1 MNKVNSLKKKE
12 GWFLNKVELLA
23 PAGSLEKAKIALLYG
38 ADAVYV
44 GGKAFSLRAR
54 ASNFEL
60 DDLEKLANF
69 AHELNK
75 KVYVTMNIIPHD
87 NDLKGLDEYLAY
99 LEKIKI
105 DAIITSSLYIMER
118 AKKVA
123 PNVERHL
130 STQMSTTS
138 SKGIQ
143 YYQKRGVSRVVLARE
158 VTMCEIEKI
167 MSKTTAEVEVFIHG
181 GMCSSYSGHCV
192 LSNHM
197 TNRDA
202 NRGGCAHSCR
212 WNYTLYKDGK
222 RQPQFYNIGSKD
234 LMALKYIPRLIELGV
249 ASLKIEG
256 RMKSMYYLAVVVRSY
271 RMLIDAY
278 YEKGYVS
285 DEDIQK
291 AEIEI
296 GKAEN
301 RLTSNGFFEGLPTI
315 TGQLYDDRSEHPT
328 KEFIGYVLD
337 YDIETNF
344 ALIEQRNYFKP
355 GDMIEFFGPNLANTQ
370 IIVEEI
376 IDYETKEKLDVACHP
391 LQLLL
396 IKVPF
401 MVSKDVMVR
410 KVNI

>member
-1 MNKVNSLKKKE
+1 MFV
-12 GWFLNKVELLA
+12 NKVELLA

-44 GGKAFSLRAR
+44 GGKQFSLRAR

-60 DDLEKLANF
+60 KDLKELSEF

-87 NDLKGLDEYLAY
+87 NDLKGLEEYLKY
-99 LEKIKI
+99 LNEIKI
-105 DAIITSSLYIMER
+105 DAIITSSLYIMEV
-118 AKKVA
+118 AKEFA

-138 SKGIQ
+138 SLGIE
-143 YYQKRGVSRVVLARE
+143 YYKKRGVSRVVLARE
-158 VTMCEIEKI
+158 VTLCEIERI
-167 MSKTTAEVEVFIHG
+167 MKKTNTEVEVFVHG

-212 WNYTLYKDGK
+212 WNYTLYKDGIEQK
-222 RQPQFYNIGSKD
+222 EFYNIGSKD
-234 LMALKYIPRLIELGV
+234 LMALKYIPKMIKLGV

-278 YEKGYVS
+278 YEKGYVTEL
-285 DEDIQK
+285 DLKK

-301 RLTSNGFFEGLPTI
+301 RLTSNGFFEGLPSVG
-315 TGQLYDDRSEHPT
+315 GQLYDDRSEHPT

-337 YDIETNF
+337 YDENTSM

-355 GDMIEFFGPNLANTQ
+355 GDIVEFFGPKLENTQ
-370 IIVEEI
+370 VIIEEI
-376 IDYETKEKLDVACHP
+376 IDYQTKEKLEVACHP

-401 MVSKDVMVR
+401 VLKKDDMMR

>member
-1 MNKVNSLKKKE
+1 M
-12 GWFLNKVELLA
+12 NKVELLA

-44 GGKAFSLRAR
+44 GGKQFSLRAR

-60 DDLEKLANF
+60 SDLEELANF
-69 AHELNK
+69 AHNLNK

-87 NDLKGLDEYLAY
+87 NDFKGLDEYLKY
-99 LEKIKI
+99 LNEIKI

-118 AKKVA
+118 AKIMA

-138 SKGIQ
+138 SLGIE
-143 YYQKRGVSRVVLARE
+143 YYKKRGVSRVVLARE
-158 VTMCEIEKI
+158 VTLCEIEKI
-167 MSKTTAEVEVFIHG
+167 MSKTDTEVEVFIHG

-212 WNYTLYKDGK
+212 WNYTLYKDGVEQK
-222 RQPQFYNIGSKD
+222 EFYNIGSKD
-234 LMALKYIPRLIELGV
+234 LMALKYIPKLMELGV

-278 YEKGYVS
+278 YQKGFVT
-285 DEDIQK
+285 EDDIRK
-291 AEIEI
+291 AEVEI

-301 RLTSNGFFEGLPTI
+301 RLTSNGFFEGLPKVE
-315 TGQLYDDRSEHPT
+315 GQLYDDRCEHPT

-337 YDIETNF
+337 YNKETNM

-355 GDMIEFFGPNLANTQ
+355 GDMVEFFGPKLDNT
-370 IIVEEI
+370 IIKIEEI
-376 IDYETKEKLDVACHP
+376 IDYETKEKLEVACHP

-396 IKVPF
+396 IKIPF
-401 MVSKDVMVR
+401 VVQKDDMVR
-410 KVNI
+410 KVNV

>member
-1 MNKVNSLKKKE
+1 MNKVFFLKKKE
-12 GWFLNKVELLA
+12 GLCVNKVELLA

-44 GGKAFSLRAR
+44 GGKQFSLRAR

-60 DDLEKLANF
+60 SDLEELAKF
-69 AHELNK
+69 AHRLKK

-87 NDLKGLDEYLAY
+87 NDLKGLDEYLKY
-99 LEKIKI
+99 LNEIKI

-118 AKKVA
+118 AKEVA
-123 PNVERHL
+123 PMVERHL

-138 SKGIQ
+138 SLGIE
-143 YYQKRGVSRVVLARE
+143 YYKKRGVSRVVLARE
-158 VTMCEIEKI
+158 VTLCEIEKI
-167 MSKTTAEVEVFIHG
+167 MSKTDTEVEVFIHG

-212 WNYTLYKDGK
+212 WNYTLYKDGIEQK
-222 RQPQFYNIGSKD
+222 EFYNIGSKD
-234 LMALKYIPRLIELGV
+234 LMALKYIPKLMELGV

-278 YEKGYVS
+278 YEKGFV
-285 DEDIQK
+285 DEEDIKK

-301 RLTSNGFFEGLPTI
+301 RLTSNGFFEGLPKVE
-315 TGQLYDDRSEHPT
+315 GQLYDDRCEHPT

-337 YDIETNF
+337 YDKDTNM
-344 ALIEQRNYFKP
+344 ALIEQRNYFKS
-355 GDMIEFFGPNLANTQ
+355 GDMVEFFGPKLQNT
-370 IIVEEI
+370 IIKIEEI
-376 IDYETKEKLDVACHP
+376 IDYETKEKLEVAHHP

-401 MVSKDVMVR
+401 VVQKDDMVR
-410 KVNI
+410 KVNV

>member
-1 MNKVNSLKKKE
+1 MNR
-12 GWFLNKVELLA
+12 VELLA

-44 GGKAFSLRAR
+44 GGKQFSLRAR

-60 DDLEKLANF
+60 EDLEKLAVF
-69 AHELNK
+69 AHNLNK

-87 NDLKGLDEYLAY
+87 SDLNGLDEYLKY
-99 LEKIKI
+99 LEEIKI

-118 AKKVA
+118 AKVLA

-138 SKGIQ
+138 SLGID
-143 YYQKRGVSRVVLARE
+143 YYKKRGVSRVVLARE
-158 VTMCEIEKI
+158 VSMCEIEQI
-167 MSKTTAEVEVFIHG
+167 MSKTTTEVEVFVHG

-212 WNYTLYKDGK
+212 WNYTLYKDGVEQK
-222 RQPQFYNIGSKD
+222 EFYNIGSKD
-234 LMALKYIPRLIELGV
+234 LMALRYIPKMIDLGV

-278 YEKGYVS
+278 YEKGFVEE
-285 DEDIQK
+285 EDIKK

-301 RLTSNGFFEGLPTI
+301 RLTSNGFFDGLPKVA
-315 TGQLYDDRSEHPT
+315 GQLYDDRSEHPT
-328 KEFIGYVLD
+328 KEYIGYVLD
-337 YDIETNF
+337 YDKETNM

-355 GDMIEFFGPNLANTQ
+355 GDVVEFFGPKLDNTVMT
-370 IIVEEI
+370 VEEI
-376 IDYETKEKLDVACHP
+376 IDYETKEKLEVACHP

-401 MVSKDVMVR
+401 VLEKDDMMR

>member
-1 MNKVNSLKKKE
+1 MNR
-12 GWFLNKVELLA
+12 VELLA

-44 GGKAFSLRAR
+44 GGKQFSLRAR

-60 DDLEKLANF
+60 EDLEKLAVF
-69 AHELNK
+69 AHNLNK

-87 NDLKGLDEYLAY
+87 SDLNGLDDYLKY
-99 LEKIKI
+99 LEEIKI

-118 AKKVA
+118 AKVLA

-138 SKGIQ
+138 SLGID
-143 YYQKRGVSRVVLARE
+143 YYKKRGVSRVVLARE
-158 VTMCEIEKI
+158 VSMCEIEQI
-167 MSKTTAEVEVFIHG
+167 MSKTTTEVEVFVHG

-212 WNYTLYKDGK
+212 WNYTLYKDGVEQK
-222 RQPQFYNIGSKD
+222 EFYNIGSKD
-234 LMALKYIPRLIELGV
+234 LMALRYIPKMIDLGV

-278 YEKGYVS
+278 YEKGFVEE
-285 DEDIQK
+285 EDIKK

-301 RLTSNGFFEGLPTI
+301 RLTSNGFFDGLPKVA
-315 TGQLYDDRSEHPT
+315 GQLYDDRSEHPT
-328 KEFIGYVLD
+328 KEYIGYVLD
-337 YDIETNF
+337 YDKETNM

-355 GDMIEFFGPNLANTQ
+355 GDVVEFFGPKLDNTVMT
-370 IIVEEI
+370 VEEI
-376 IDYETKEKLDVACHP
+376 IDYETKEKLEVACHP

-401 MVSKDVMVR
+401 VLEKDDMMR

>member
-1 MNKVNSLKKKE
+1 MNKVFFLKKKE
-12 GWFLNKVELLA
+12 GWFVNKVELLA

-44 GGKAFSLRAR
+44 GGKQFSLRAR

-60 DDLEKLANF
+60 SDLEELAKF
-69 AHELNK
+69 AHSLNK

-87 NDLKGLDEYLAY
+87 NDLKGLDEYLKY
-99 LEKIKI
+99 LNEIRI

-118 AKKVA
+118 AKEVA
-123 PNVERHL
+123 PMIERHL

-138 SKGIQ
+138 SLGIE
-143 YYQKRGVSRVVLARE
+143 YYKKRGVSRVVLARE
-158 VTMCEIEKI
+158 VTLCEIEKI
-167 MSKTTAEVEVFIHG
+167 MNKTDTEVEVFIHG

-212 WNYTLYKDGK
+212 WNYTLYKDGMEQK
-222 RQPQFYNIGSKD
+222 EFYNIGSKD
-234 LMALKYIPRLIELGV
+234 LMALKYIPKLMELGV

-278 YEKGYVS
+278 YEKGFVTE
-285 DEDIQK
+285 EDIKK

-301 RLTSNGFFEGLPTI
+301 RLTSNGFFDGLPKVE
-315 TGQLYDDRSEHPT
+315 GQLYDDRCEHPT

-337 YDIETNF
+337 YDKDTNM

-355 GDMIEFFGPNLANTQ
+355 GDMVEFFGPKLENTV
-370 IIVEEI
+370 IKIEEI
-376 IDYETKEKLDVACHP
+376 IDYETKEKLEVACHP

-401 MVSKDVMVR
+401 VVRKDDMVR
-410 KVNI
+410 KVNV

>member
-1 MNKVNSLKKKE
+1 M
-12 GWFLNKVELLA
+12 LNKVELLA

-44 GGKAFSLRAR
+44 GGKQFSLRAR
-54 ASNFEL
+54 ASNFNCE
-60 DDLEKLANF
+60 DLANLALF
-69 AHELNK
+69 AHEKNK

-87 NDLKGLDEYLAY
+87 SDFSGLDEYLIQ
-99 LEKIKI
+99 LENMHI
-105 DAIITSSLYIMER
+105 DAIITSSRYIIER
-118 AKKVA
+118 AKVIA
-123 PNVERHL
+123 PHVERHL

-138 SKGIQ
+138 SLGIA
-143 YYQKRGVSRVVLARE
+143 YYQKCGISRVVLARE
-158 VTMCEIEKI
+158 VTLSEIEEIMEKI
-167 MSKTTAEVEVFIHG
+167 DIEVEVFVHG

-212 WNYTLYKDGK
+212 WNYTLYENGK
-222 RQPQFYNIGSKD
+222 KLPMFYNIGSKD
-234 LMALKYIPRLIELGV
+234 LMALKYIPKLMELGV
-249 ASLKIEG
+249 TSLKIEG

-278 YEKGYVS
+278 YEKGYVTK
-285 DEDIQK
+285 EEIRL

-301 RLTSNGFFEGLPTI
+301 RLTSCGFFEGLPTLK
-315 TGQLYDDRSEHPT
+315 GQLYDDRSEHPT
-328 KEFIGYVLD
+328 KEYIGYVCD
-337 YDIETNF
+337 YNPGTKM
-344 ALIEQRNYFKP
+344 ALIEQRNYFKS
-355 GDMIEFFGPNLANTQ
+355 GDLVEFFGPDLKNTQ
-370 IIVEEI
+370 MVIDEI
-376 IDYETKEKLDVACHP
+376 IDYETKEVLDVAHHP

-401 MVSKDVMVR
+401 VVSKDAMIR
-410 KVNI
+410 KVSI

>member
-1 MNKVNSLKKKE
+1 MNKAFFLRKKE
-12 GWFLNKVELLA
+12 VMVVNKVELLA

-44 GGKAFSLRAR
+44 GGKQFSLRAR
-54 ASNFEL
+54 ASNFEFE
-60 DDLEKLANF
+60 DLKELSGF
-69 AHELNK
+69 AHKLNK
-75 KVYVTMNIIPHD
+75 KVYVTMNIIPHN
-87 NDLKGLDEYLAY
+87 NDLKGLDGYLAY
-99 LEKIKI
+99 LEAIKI

-118 AKKVA
+118 AKVVA

-138 SKGIQ
+138 SLGID
-143 YYQKRGVSRVVLARE
+143 YYRKRGVSRVVLARE
-158 VTMCEIEKI
+158 TSMCEIEQI
-167 MSKTTAEVEVFIHG
+167 MKKTTTEVEVFIHG

-222 RQPQFYNIGSKD
+222 EQPLFYNIGSKD
-234 LMALKYIPRLIELGV
+234 LMALRYIPKLIEIGV

-271 RMLIDAY
+271 RMLIDTY
-278 YEKGYVS
+278 YEKGYVEES
-285 DEDIQK
+285 DIKK

-301 RLTSNGFFEGLPTI
+301 RLTSSGFFDGLPKVL
-315 TGQLYDDRSEHPT
+315 GQLYDDRSEHPT
-328 KEFIGYVLD
+328 KEYIGYVLD
-337 YDIETNF
+337 YDKNTNM

-355 GDMIEFFGPNLANTQ
+355 GDIAEFFGPNLENTQ
-370 IIVEEI
+370 VVIEEI
-376 IDYETKEKLDVACHP
+376 IDYETKEKLEVACHP
-391 LQLLL
+391 LQLLW

-401 MVSKDVMVR
+401 ELSKDDMMR